1 MDTKQKRKNPLT
13 TVAISQEYA
22 QRLDDYLKGTGL
34 SRKEFVELAFDYFE
48 RTGFDIRG
56 EAMDL
61 SPLEKL
67 AERIEKTANRIEQV
81 NDSKEAIKLLV
92 QTIQEQQN
100 MQKSLPSLELV
111 AQTTEQRVQAENKQ
125 KEQAK
130 EIEQLREENKALREW
145 KEQARKELI
154 RIRDEQKTFGKLK
167 VNTEF

>member
-13 TVAISQEYA
+13 TVAISQEHA
-22 QRLDDYLKGTGL
+22 QRLDEYLKGTGL

-67 AERIEKTANRIEQV
+67 AERIEKTANWIEQV

-100 MQKSLPSLELV
+100 IQKSLPSLELV
-111 AQTTEQRVQAENKQ
+111 AQTTEQRVQAENRQ
-125 KEQAK
+125 REKEK
-130 EIEQLREENKALREW
+130 ELQQLRKENKALQEW

-167 VNTEF
+167 VNTDF

>member
-13 TVAISQEYA
+13 TIAISQEYA

-81 NDSKEAIKLLV
+81 NDSKEAIRLLV

-111 AQTTEQRVQAENKQ
+111 AQTTEQRVQAENKLQ
-125 KEQAK
+125 EQSK
-130 EIEQLREENKALREW
+130 EIEQLRDENKALRERL
-145 KEQARKELI
+145 EQARKELI
-154 RIRDEQKTFGKLK
+154 RIRNEQKTFGKLK
-167 VNTEF
+167 INTEF

>member
-22 QRLDDYLKGTGL
+22 QRLDEYLKGTGL

-111 AQTTEQRVQAENKQ
+111 AQTTEQRVQAENRQ
-125 KEQAK
+125 QEQAK
-130 EIEQLREENKALREW
+130 EIEQLRNENKVLREW
-145 KEQARKELI
+145 QEQAHKELI

>member
-22 QRLDDYLKGTGL
+22 QRLDEYLKGTGL

-67 AERIEKTANRIEQV
+67 AERIEKSANRIEQV

-111 AQTTEQRVQAENKQ
+111 TQTTEQRVQAENKQ

-130 EIEQLREENKALREW
+130 EIEQLRNENKALREW
-145 KEQARKELI
+145 QEQARKELI

>member
-67 AERIEKTANRIEQV
+67 ADRIEKTVNRIEQV
-81 NDSKEAIKLLV
+81 DDSREAIKLLV
-92 QTIQEQQN
+92 QTIQTQQN

-111 AQTTEQRVQAENKQ
+111 AQTTEQRMQAESKVQ
-125 KEQAK
+125 EQAR
-130 EIEQLREENKALREW
+130 EIELLQGENKDLRARLEL
-145 KEQARKELI
+145 ARKELL
-154 RIRDEQKTFGKLK
+154 RVRDEQKTFGKVK
-167 VNTEF
+167 VHTEF

>member
-13 TVAISQEYA
+13 TIAISQEYA

-81 NDSKEAIKLLV
+81 NDSKEAIRLLV

-111 AQTTEQRVQAENKQ
+111 AQTTEQRVQAENKLQ
-125 KEQAK
+125 EQSK
-130 EIEQLREENKALREW
+130 EIEQLRNENKTLREW
-145 KEQARKELI
+145 QEQARKELI

>member
-22 QRLDDYLKGTGL
+22 QRLDEYLKGTGL
-34 SRKEFVELAFDYFE
+34 SRKEFVELAFDYFD

-111 AQTTEQRVQAENKQ
+111 AQTTEQRVQAENKLQ
-125 KEQAK
+125 EQTK
-130 EIEQLREENKALREW
+130 EIEQLRNENKVLREW
-145 KEQARKELI
+145 QEQAHKELI

>member
-67 AERIEKTANRIEQV
+67 ADRIEKTVNRIEQV
-81 NDSKEAIKLLV
+81 DDSREAIKLLV
-92 QTIQEQQN
+92 QTIQAQQN

-111 AQTTEQRVQAENKQ
+111 AQTTEQRMQAESKVQ
-125 KEQAK
+125 EQAR
-130 EIEQLREENKALREW
+130 EIELLQGENKDLRARLEL
-145 KEQARKELI
+145 ARKELL
-154 RIRDEQKTFGKLK
+154 RVRDEQKTFGKVK
-167 VNTEF
+167 VHTEF

>member
-13 TVAISQEYA
+13 TIAISQEYA

-81 NDSKEAIKLLV
+81 NDSKEAIRLLV

-111 AQTTEQRVQAENKQ
+111 AQTTEQRVQAENKLQ
-125 KEQAK
+125 EQSK
-130 EIEQLREENKALREW
+130 EIEQLRNENKALREW
-145 KEQARKELI
+145 QEQARKELI

>member
-13 TVAISQEYA
+13 TVAISQEHA
-22 QRLDDYLKGTGL
+22 QRLDEYLKGTGL

-100 MQKSLPSLELV
+100 IQKSLPSLELV
-111 AQTTEQRVQAENKQ
+111 AQTTEQRVQAENRQ
-125 KEQAK
+125 REKEK
-130 EIEQLREENKALREW
+130 ELQQLRKENKALQEW

-167 VNTEF
+167 VNTDF

>member
-13 TVAISQEYA
+13 TVAISQEHA
-22 QRLDDYLKGTGL
+22 QRLDEYLKGTGL

-100 MQKSLPSLELV
+100 IQKSLPSLELV
-111 AQTTEQRVQAENKQ
+111 AQTTEQRVQAENRQ
-125 KEQAK
+125 QEKEK
-130 EIEQLREENKALREW
+130 ELQQLRKENKALQEW

-167 VNTEF
+167 VNTDF